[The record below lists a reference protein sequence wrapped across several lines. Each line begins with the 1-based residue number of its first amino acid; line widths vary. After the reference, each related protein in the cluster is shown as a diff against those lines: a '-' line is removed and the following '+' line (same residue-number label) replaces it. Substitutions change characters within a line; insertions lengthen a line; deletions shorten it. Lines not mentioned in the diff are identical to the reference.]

1 MFQGAVD
8 ASWNQPSFDD
18 SNWSTYKAAAIP
30 STESVTTYI
39 RKSFQLTNVDDY
51 QVLNIRMK
59 YTGGVAVYFNGKLFG
74 RFNLEKNFDSE
85 TESIAVHDAT
95 LFSKFH
101 AILSA
106 LGVQEGTNVV
116 AFEIHRP
123 LGASSS
129 EPVVFDA
136 TGAFGVD
143 DCSTAVDT
151 YSALDSSLT
160 DDALAKMLDLDP
172 YTTASLPNSM
182 NTYVEWTV
190 ENLEGS
196 RWNTYNILGSINI
209 NSLGFELVGYL
220 PSEGAEPITIS
231 FMDQQIWNRTK
242 SMTPMPVALIGFSK
256 TRFAITSPGSTYS
269 TVGALF
275 TSYCKA
281 SGSICPAVGEY
292 SAVSAGQVSPASCP
306 DGYDGYSY
314 RECDG
319 TQLSDVKMDKCVMK
333 VPSNIHYG
341 RNRYQFVKGATMN
354 TGLPRYDNI
363 IQKWYVDPMT
373 PLPAGLSINEL
384 TGEISGVPTDTSDAV
399 DVIVYGEN
407 EKGAAR
413 TPLSISVRVGVC
425 KAEGVF
431 PITEVGETAVYKCA
445 MQGSYIGTQKRTCVL
460 GATDGEWQ
468 KTTGMCMP
476 VMGLVILIIVVI
488 IVVAVVVLILMRSS
502 KKTKSV
508 AGGKGKSGKN
518 SQLKAKSS
526 SKSKNVKVLR
536 VCLHTVIVV
545 CIVSRRPCMS
555 RGISH
560 EWSRESFGLEAHS
573 HDTPV
578 CSHE

>member
-1 MFQGAVD
+1 
-8 ASWNQPSFDD
+8 
-18 SNWSTYKAAAIP
+18 
-30 STESVTTYI
+30 
-39 RKSFQLTNVDDY
+39 
-51 QVLNIRMK
+51 
-59 YTGGVAVYFNGKLFG
+59 
-74 RFNLEKNFDSE
+74 
-85 TESIAVHDAT
+85 
-95 LFSKFH
+95 
-101 AILSA
+101 
-106 LGVQEGTNVV
+106 
-116 AFEIHRP
+116 
-123 LGASSS
+123 
-129 EPVVFDA
+129 
-136 TGAFGVD
+136 
-143 DCSTAVDT
+143 
-151 YSALDSSLT
+151 
-160 DDALAKMLDLDP
+160 
-172 YTTASLPNSM
+172 
-182 NTYVEWTV
+182 
-190 ENLEGS
+190 
-196 RWNTYNILGSINI
+196 
-209 NSLGFELVGYL
+209 
-220 PSEGAEPITIS
+220 
-231 FMDQQIWNRTK
+231 
-242 SMTPMPVALIGFSK
+242 
-256 TRFAITSPGSTYS
+256 
-269 TVGALF
+269 
-275 TSYCKA
+275 
-281 SGSICPAVGEY
+281 
-292 SAVSAGQVSPASCP
+292 
-306 DGYDGYSY
+306 
-314 RECDG
+314 
-319 TQLSDVKMDKCVMK
+319 MDKCVMK

-384 TGEISGVPTDTSDAV
+384 TGEISGVPKDTSDAV

-407 EKGAAR
+407 EKGAAS

-526 SKSKNVKVLR
+526 KSKNVKVLR

-555 RGISH
+555 
-560 EWSRESFGLEAHS
+560 
-573 HDTPV
+573 
-578 CSHE
+578 